1 MSNYHKIN
9 REHISA
15 IQDIVGI
22 DNIRSDTAIAVEY
35 THDAGTKNDKPRY
48 PELVVLPQSSSE
60 IAAIMKLANHYGI
73 PVTPRGGGSGLAG
86 AAVPLYGGIL
96 LDLQRMNKILHL
108 DVTAQYMVVEPAVRT
123 LDIQETAS
131 RSGLLYAGD
140 PCSND
145 NCVIAGNIATNAG
158 GNRAVKYGVTADQIY
173 ELEVVTPQGQI
184 VTLGGRL
191 KKNATGYNLLRLIIG
206 SEGTLG
212 IITKAT
218 LKLQKLAPFMPNFL
232 VVLPD
237 LQTTVSLVKDLTDD
251 DVIDPLSLELI
262 DKNTAIEIER
272 YQGKQVF
279 GNPAGDCLLV
289 QWQAQSDEEFVNKQQ
304 RLQDLVA
311 KHSFLSLNEVDGN
324 IIWPVRRTWGKAV
337 EQDHPISAS
346 EDLVVPVDLIGDFIE
361 KLTQLTQDW
370 QFSFRIAGH
379 AGDGNMHVRLIPD
392 QLSFT
397 EWEIR
402 LPKFRQVLYAATYRL
417 GGRLSGEHGIG
428 LKRKDFLRTLADPN
442 ELALMQSIKQAFD
455 PQHILNPGKIFDL
468 DYDGTH

>member
-1 MSNYHKIN
+1 MSYYHKLNHKHVI
-9 REHISA
+9 A
-15 IQDIVGI
+15 IQDIVGT
-22 DNIRSDTAIAVEY
+22 DNTRIDTAIVVDY
-35 THDAGTKNDKPRY
+35 SHDAGTKKDKPSY
-48 PELVVLPQSSSE
+48 PEIVVLPKNSSE
-60 IAAIMKLANHYGI
+60 IAAIMKLANHYLI

-96 LDLQRMNKILHL
+96 LDLQRMNQIIHL
-108 DVTAQYMVVEPAVRT
+108 DVNAQYMVVEPAVRT
-123 LDIQETAS
+123 IEIQERAS
-131 RSGLLYAGD
+131 KNGLLYAGD

-173 ELEVVTPQGQI
+173 ELEVVTPKGEL

-232 VVLPD
+232 AVLPD
-237 LQTTVSLVKDLTDD
+237 LQTTVSLVKALTADDL
-251 DVIDPLSLELI
+251 IDPLSLELI
-262 DKNTAIEIER
+262 DRNTAIEIEQ
-272 YQGKQVF
+272 YQEKKVF
-279 GNPAGDCLLV
+279 GDPTGDCLLI
-289 QWQAQSDEEFVNKQQ
+289 QWQAQSDEEFANKRQ
-304 RLQDLVA
+304 RLDDLVV
-311 KHSFLSLNEVDGN
+311 KYSCLSLTEVDGN
-324 IIWPVRRTWGKAV
+324 VIWPARRTWGKAI
-337 EQDHPISAS
+337 EQNNPINVS

-361 KLTQLTQDW
+361 KLTRLAQDW
-370 QFSFRIAGH
+370 QFVFRIAGH

-392 QLSFT
+392 RLSLT

-402 LPKFRQVLYAATYRL
+402 LPRFRQVLYEATYHL

-428 LKRKDFLRTLADPN
+428 LKRKFFLRTLADPI
-442 ELALMQSIKQAFD
+442 ELALMQ
-455 PQHILNPGKIFDL
+455 
-468 DYDGTH
+468 